1 MNTNAIFWGCDH
13 SWRVRDQTACTPV
26 VAVIG
31 MHPGPRCWMFFPHA
45 PAFAYR
51 AEPRRYFADTHAD
64 NTGMSLGALLCCL
77 LSAQLAALQT
87 VSSSD
92 SAAMNGIPSDVVLT
106 AAVNFPPGSVTK
118 MESNI
123 KAALNGDTK
132 SISMLRTLKLFLERM
147 GADKQQVMGL
157 SYNTPLGIQQA
168 RV

>member
-1 MNTNAIFWGCDH
+1 
-13 SWRVRDQTACTPV
+13 
-26 VAVIG
+26 
-31 MHPGPRCWMFFPHA
+31 
-45 PAFAYR
+45 
-51 AEPRRYFADTHAD
+51 
-64 NTGMSLGALLCCL
+64 
-77 LSAQLAALQT
+77 
-87 VSSSD
+87 
-92 SAAMNGIPSDVVLT
+92 MNGIPSDVVLT